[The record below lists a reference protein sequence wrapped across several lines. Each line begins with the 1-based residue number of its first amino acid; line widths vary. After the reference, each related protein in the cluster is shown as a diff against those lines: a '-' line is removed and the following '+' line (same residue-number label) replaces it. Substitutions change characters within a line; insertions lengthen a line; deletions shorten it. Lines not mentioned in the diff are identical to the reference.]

1 VIGFQSKPSN
11 TFLKALFHAFLLN
24 ICMVIASSFILPA
37 FSGWSISG
45 VLLCLSASIPIF
57 VIFSESSLS
66 ASIIVISSWLLFLL
80 LLGLSLWAIRK
91 TKKKM
96 IRIWG
101 QILIVLVF
109 AGAYSLCHNQIAKTI
124 ASVIAATAMFSH

>member
-24 ICMVIASSFILPA
+24 ICMVIASSLILPA

-45 VLLCLSASIPIF
+45 VAFCLSASIPIF
-57 VIFSESSLS
+57 IIFAGSTLP

-80 LLGLSLWAIRK
+80 LLGLSLWAVRK

-101 QILIVLVF
+101 QILIILVF
-109 AGAYSLCHNQIAKTI
+109 AGAYFVCHNQIAQII
-124 ASVIAATAMFSH
+124 AAAIAATAFPP

>member
-1 VIGFQSKPSN
+1 MIGFQSKPSN
-11 TFLKALFHAFLLN
+11 NFLKALFHAFLLN
-24 ICMVIASSFILPA
+24 ICMIPASSIILPA

-45 VLLCLSASIPIF
+45 VLFCLYASIPIF
-57 VIFSESSLS
+57 VIFAESTLP

-80 LLGLSLWAIRK
+80 LFGLSLWAVRK

-96 IRIWG
+96 IRIGG

-109 AGAYSLCHNQIAKTI
+109 AGAYFLCHNEIAKAI
-124 ASVIAATAMFSH
+124 ASAIAATAMFSH

>member
-24 ICMVIASSFILPA
+24 ICMVIASSLTLPA

-45 VLLCLSASIPIF
+45 VVFCLSASIPIF
-57 VIFSESSLS
+57 VIFAGSTLP

-80 LLGLSLWAIRK
+80 LLGLSLWAVRK

-101 QILIVLVF
+101 QILIILVF
-109 AGAYSLCHNQIAKTI
+109 AGAYFVCHNQIAQII
-124 ASVIAATAMFSH
+124 AAAIAATAFPP